1 MAYPTTSGRGDAVV
15 QVDFGSGLVNWAGTD
30 NFTLSFNNDI
40 SKKRVGDTG
49 DWSLPV
55 ITIKDVAAQDI
66 TGNMTATFAAA
77 FHKDTS
83 DWALNKKLL
92 PVRISFPNAATGEV
106 SAYDGNAFISSL
118 EIGNIGTTDG
128 EKLSENITLEFSG
141 AFSTTVAP

>member
-55 ITIKDVAAQDI
+55 ITIKDVPYKPA
-66 TGNMTATFAAA
+66 FA
-77 FHKDTS
+77 
-83 DWALNKKLL
+83 
-92 PVRISFPNAATGEV
+92 
-106 SAYDGNAFISSL
+106 SAYSIEFIKRLPIKKAVS
-118 EIGNIGTTDG
+118 I
-128 EKLSENITLEFSG
+128 KKH
-141 AFSTTVAP
+141 